1 MSSLGPILSLGI
13 FAVLYALD
21 TAAARR
27 RHRKATR

>member
-1 MSSLGPILSLGI
+1 MTALGIALNLGI

-27 RHRKATR
+27 RKATR